1 MTFEVDAFVAF
12 AEELAALARDRARA
26 AFAGGAA
33 FTTKSDG
40 SPVTELDQAIER
52 EMRALIVAR
61 FPDHGI
67 LGEEYGTQGGERDL
81 VWVLD
86 PIDGTKCF
94 AAGLPTFGSLIAL
107 CHEGVPIVGV
117 VELPVM
123 QHRCVGA
130 RGRPTTLNGRPV
142 RTRAPRDLESC
153 VMSAAGSEFYRGPA
167 PRAGFDRLSAR
178 TQWNVYGGGCV
189 SYASLA
195 GGYVDIC
202 LEGANLSTF
211 DYCAYV
217 PVVEGAGGAISDWHG
232 GPLRL
237 VIDPAARA
245 AGVVATADL
254 RIHALALDCING
266 R

>member
-1 MTFEVDAFVAF
+1 MPLDIDAYVAF

-26 AFAGGAA
+26 AFARGAA

-52 EMRALIVAR
+52 EMRAMIVAR
-61 FPDHGI
+61 FPAHGI
-67 LGEEYGTQGGERDL
+67 LGEEYGTERLDHDL

-107 CHEGVPIVGV
+107 CHEGVPIVGI

-123 QHRCVGA
+123 ERRCVGA
-130 RGRPTTLNGRPV
+130 RGRPTTLDGRAV
-142 RTRAPRDLESC
+142 RCRPRADLKSC

-167 PRAGFDRLSAR
+167 PRDGFDRLSTR
-178 TQWNVYGGGCV
+178 TEWNVYGGGCV
-189 SYASLA
+189 GYASLA
-195 GGYVDIC
+195 AGYVDIC

-217 PVVEGAGGAISDWHG
+217 PVVEGAGGAISDWRG
-232 GPLRL
+232 GALRL
-237 VIDPAARA
+237 VVDPKARA
-245 AGVVATADL
+245 AGLVASGDPRVHAE
-254 RIHALALDCING
+254 ALACLAG
-266 R
+266 